1 MQTPIVGKMTAQ
13 QSAKVLRTVLREKF
27 PGVKFSVRLCRGTS
41 RGCVDVFW
49 TLGPE
54 REAVAEVVGPFRGES
69 FDGMTDSTVHLPPV
83 PLVTFN
89 GQAWSTGLR
98 YVSLHR
104 SRGD

>member
-1 MQTPIVGKMTAQ
+1 MSDPIVGQMTAQ

-27 PGVKFSVRLCRGTS
+27 PGVKFRVRLCRGTS
-41 RGCVDVFW
+41 RGCVDVSW
-49 TLGPE
+49 VLGPE
-54 REAVAEVVGPFRGES
+54 REAVAEVVAPFRGES

-83 PLVTFN
+83 ALVSFN